1 MAFIDEETG
10 EIVKSK
16 FRSITDLKGFN
27 DDEKSSKPSLTTTDG
42 YESLDDIFRRCQRGE
57 LILQR
62 RDFSYSK
69 QSAGE
74 LLAQEMRDFDDMT
87 DVDEYID
94 DLIEFS
100 EKAGKPADNVPSSTS
115 EKVEA
120 VHSDSEA
127 DKSKSPAS

>member
-1 MAFIDEETG
+1 MAYIDEKTG
-10 EIVKSK
+10 EIIKSK

-27 DDEKSSKPSLTTTDG
+27 DDEKSSKPSLTTDDG

-62 RDFSYSK
+62 RDAVYSK
-69 QSAGE
+69 QSAEE

-100 EKAGKPADNVPSSTS
+100 QNAKNSEKVPSSTS
-115 EKVEA
+115 EKEEA

-127 DKSKSPAS
+127 DKSNSPAS

>member
-1 MAFIDEETG
+1 MAYVDDKTG
-10 EIVKSK
+10 EIIKSK

-62 RDFSYSK
+62 RDVTYSK
-69 QSAGE
+69 QSAEE

-94 DLIEFS
+94 DLVELS
-100 EKAGKPADNVPSSTS
+100 QKAKSSDPKSST
-115 EKVEA
+115 EKEEA

-127 DKSKSPAS
+127 DKSNSPAS